1 MYDAVL
7 LSHEK
12 NGILP
17 FVMSWMGLENI
28 MLSERSQMENVKNRM
43 ISLMQDI
50 KLKATKTNTDANNR
64 MVLIRGIRGSDIRG
78 NGGRFGLRW

>member
-1 MYDAVL
+1 MAHMYDAVL

-28 MLSERSQMENVKNRM
+28 MLSERSQMENVKNRI

-50 KLKATKTNTDANNR
+50 KLKATKTNTHRRKQQDGAYQGHKGVR
-64 MVLIRGIRGSDIRG
+64 YT
-78 NGGRFGLRW
+78 W